1 LTVAALDAL
10 AFAHTAPGQ
19 GHTYCTPGSAQQPLP
34 PQALHPDEEHDMTIF
49 NKGWLAALAATCAL
63 ALVGCGGG
71 GGNSGAPGFG
81 GTPGTGG
88 VTTTVRTPEA
98 ADLVLVLSASNVA
111 NNGTE
116 SVVATATAIDGNR
129 STVAGVPVAIS
140 VNSNAIATP
149 KSTKTDAGGKVEA
162 SIGIGA
168 DRSNRSITVTATSG
182 NITKT
187 ALLSVQDT
195 GGGTNGTPS
204 DLLLTLSSATLG
216 SSGTQTVTAI
226 ATALDAKRN
235 VLPGVVVAISVDS
248 GATAAPSGSNTD
260 SKGTVTA
267 QIGTGG
273 SSALRTITVT
283 ASAPGLAPRTAA
295 LQVVTSPPASTPVA
309 ADLSIA
315 LSAGSLINGGTGT
328 VKATVTAVDTNRNTL
343 AGIPVA
349 ISVNSNAVA
358 SVSGGA
364 TAANGQVT
372 ADIGIGSDRS
382 NRSVTVTAS
391 SGTVTR
397 SATFSVVG
405 AALTAEFSPR
415 VDARSVNNQVEYRL
429 VDANASPMPGQD
441 ISITAQGL
449 PGVSGKTDV
458 NGKFSF
464 AYTAPATAGA
474 FNIVAS
480 AAGDT
485 RTQSISVQAAG
496 NTTPIA
502 ARPESASLTP
512 TPSVVSV
519 NVAGSTTNQVE
530 LRALFLGANNLP
542 VPNVRVRFDVDPA
555 NSSDGVATQ
564 LGGSV
569 YAYSD
574 ATGVARGT
582 FIPGQRSSPTN
593 GVKVRACWGID
604 DFNTAAVCPAG
615 NLVTSTLTI
624 ASEALSVNIRTNN
637 AIKLGAADLTY
648 IKEYVVMVV
657 DAAGQAKA
665 DVLITPSVDLTA
677 TYKGFYQFNEGI
689 TRWEQILTLAE
700 TEDYFWNASLVA
712 WEKIPIPNP
721 RPSGF
726 VARPMCPNEDVNRNG
741 VREADAYVAGA
752 TPPALANRK
761 EDLNWNGD
769 IDPRKA
775 DVAIKMV
782 GSARTDA
789 SGLAVVQIEY
799 GKNVAT
805 WVDFVITVTAS
816 GISGTESRARYVG
829 HLYGLGNLPARAG
842 DFSDK
847 TVPPAFVISPYGRG
861 SIDVVATPTGN
872 VLVPTG
878 VCTDTK

>member
-1 LTVAALDAL
+1 
-10 AFAHTAPGQ
+10 
-19 GHTYCTPGSAQQPLP
+19 
-34 PQALHPDEEHDMTIF
+34 MTIF

-71 GGNSGAPGFG
+71 GDSGRPGFG
-81 GTPGTGG
+81 GAPGTDGG
-88 VTTTVRTPEA
+88 TTTVRTPEA
-98 ADLVLVLSASNVA
+98 ADLVLVLSATNVA

-162 SIGIGA
+162 NIGIGA
-168 DRSNRSITVTATSG
+168 DRSNRNITVTATSG

-204 DLLLTLSSATLG
+204 DLLLTLGSATLG
-216 SSGTQTVTAI
+216 SSGTQTVTAT

-273 SSALRTITVT
+273 SPALRTITVT
-283 ASAPGLAPRTAA
+283 ATAPGLAPRTAA

-328 VKATVTAVDTNRNTL
+328 VLATVTAVDVNRNTL

-358 SVSGGA
+358 SVSGSA
-364 TAANGQVT
+364 TATNGQVT
-372 ADIGIGSDRS
+372 AAIGIGSDRS

-441 ISITAQGL
+441 ISITAPGL

-593 GVKVRACWGID
+593 GVKVRACWGVD
-604 DFNTAAVCPAG
+604 DFNTTIACPADR
-615 NLVTSTLTI
+615 LVTSTLTI
-624 ASEALSVNIRTNN
+624 ASEALSVNIRTDNT
-637 AIKLGAADLTY
+637 IDEGAAKLTY
-648 IKEYVVMVV
+648 IKRYVVMVV

-677 TYKGFYQFNEGI
+677 TYKGFYQFDDGR
-689 TRWEQILTLAE
+689 TRWVQRLTLAP
-700 TEDYFWNASLVA
+700 TENYKWNDQNLA
-712 WEKIPIPNP
+712 WELIPLPAPLPPPAINP
-721 RPSGF
+721 GPM
-726 VARPMCPNEDVNRNG
+726 PMCPNEDVNRNG
-741 VREADAYVAGA
+741 VREASAYVSGA
-752 TPPALANRK
+752 TAPPLGGRK

-769 IDPRKA
+769 IDPRKS

-789 SGLAVVQIEY
+789 SGLAIVQIEY
-799 GKNVAT
+799 GKNLAT

-816 GISGTESRARYVG
+816 GVSGTESRARYVG
-829 HLYGLGNLPARAG
+829 ALYGIGNLPAING
-842 DFSDK
+842 DFTDK
-847 TVPPAFVISPYGRG
+847 SKPPSFSISPYGQG
-861 SIDVVATPTGN
+861 SVNPQTGA
-872 VLVPTG
+872 PTG
-878 VCTDTK
+878 VCTDDK